1 MKNQSMRRQ
10 LTRCRSM
17 LGTVRRVGLLVAGAA
32 ALAVPV
38 RAQQTPG
45 ALKGIEVDR
54 IVGVVGTH
62 PILMSEVL
70 EALAFARAGGMQVPQ
85 DSAGQM
91 KLARELL
98 GRIVDKE
105 VLIVVAANYKIE
117 VTESDVSSNVERDF
131 DRARGQFRSD
141 AEFREALVREG
152 FGTPEEYRKKAV
164 EGAIRDEQQRR
175 AVDSLKAKGRLAPA
189 NVTEQEVAA
198 AFERFRQDA
207 APRPATVAFRQIVVK
222 IRPRA
227 ASVERARTLADSI
240 RLELEKGA
248 DFDSAARRF
257 SMDEGSAVKG
267 GDLDWV
273 RRGVMVPEFERWM
286 FALAPG
292 RVSPVVETEF
302 GFHVIRVDRV
312 RAAEVRSRHILIK
325 PDVDSVDVAAARV
338 VGDSVLAL
346 WKGGMAFD
354 TLVKRYHDISEER
367 IIPDGVPRDSLPAEY
382 RVALRDLPV
391 NGFSALFALPDRGT
405 GLNKWSVVQVLG
417 IKAAGAVTLEEYQ
430 ENIRKQLR
438 EEKSIRRT
446 LDNLRREI
454 YVSLRL

>member
-1 MKNQSMRRQ
+1 
-10 LTRCRSM
+10 M
-17 LGTVRRVGLLVAGAA
+17 LGAAGNHHLLRRVDEPLVFTKF
-32 ALAVPV
+32 
-38 RAQQTPG
+38 RANG
-45 ALKGIEVDR
+45 
-54 IVGVVGTH
+54 
-62 PILMSEVL
+62 
-70 EALAFARAGGMQVPQ
+70 FF
-85 DSAGQM
+85 
-91 KLARELL
+91 
-98 GRIVDKE
+98 
-105 VLIVVAANYKIE
+105 N
-117 VTESDVSSNVERDF
+117 TESDVSSAVERDL

-141 AEFREALVREG
+141 AEFREALQKEG

-164 EGAIRDEQQRR
+164 EAAIRDEQQRR

-222 IRPRA
+222 ITPRP
-227 ASVERARTLADSI
+227 ASLARARALADSI
-240 RLELEKGA
+240 RLELESGA

-257 SMDEGSAVKG
+257 SMDLGSGAKG

-273 RRGVMVPEFERWM
+273 RRGVMVAEFERWM
-286 FALAPG
+286 FALSPG
-292 RVSPVVETEF
+292 RISPIVETEF

-312 RAAEVRSRHILIK
+312 RAAEVRARHILIK
-325 PDVDSVDVAAARV
+325 PDIDSTDVANARI

-346 WKGGMAFD
+346 WNGGMAFD

-382 RVALRDLPV
+382 RVALKDVPV
-391 NGFSALFALPDRGT
+391 NGRSGVFALPDRSS
-405 GLNKWSVVQVLG
+405 GLNKWAIVQVLG
-417 IKAAGAVTLEEYQ
+417 LKAAGAVTLEEYQ

-446 LDNLRREI
+446 LDILRREI

>member
-1 MKNQSMRRQ
+1 MRVP
-10 LTRCRSM
+10 SM
-17 LGTVRRVGLLVAGAA
+17 LRRVRRVALVVCAGAA
-32 ALAVPV
+32 LAAPA
-38 RAQQTPG
+38 RAQGTPA

-54 IVGVVGTH
+54 IVGVVGKH

-91 KLARELL
+91 TLARELL

-117 VTESDVSSNVERDF
+117 VTESDVSSQVERDL

-141 AEFREALVREG
+141 AEFREALQKEG

-164 EGAIRDEQQRR
+164 EAAIRDEQQRR

-198 AFERFRQDA
+198 AFARFRQSA
-207 APRPATVAFRQIVVK
+207 PPRPASVAFRQIVVK
-222 IRPRA
+222 LTPRA
-227 ASVERARTLADSI
+227 ASIERARALADSI
-240 RLELEKGA
+240 RVQLEKGA

-267 GDLDWV
+267 GDLDWQ
-273 RRGVMVPEFERWM
+273 RRGVMVAEFERWM

-292 RVSPVVETEF
+292 RISPLVETEY

-312 RAAEVRSRHILIK
+312 RAAEVRARHILIK
-325 PDVDSVDVAAARV
+325 PDVDSVDVATARIV
-338 VGDSVLAL
+338 ADSVLTI
-346 WKGGMAFD
+346 WRSGSTPFD
-354 TLVKRYHDISEER
+354 TLVKRYHDIGEER
-367 IIPDGVPRDSLPAEY
+367 TIPDGVPVDSLPAEY
-382 RVALRDLPV
+382 RVAVKDVPV
-391 NGFSALFALPDRGT
+391 NGLSGVFALPDRRT
-405 GLNKWSVVQVLG
+405 GLNKWAIVQVIG
-417 IKAAGAVTLEEYQ
+417 RKPAGAVTLEEYQ

-446 LDNLRREI
+446 LDILRREI